1 MPVSRRGTDEK
12 PPTAD
17 FEVVPLVQRGRSTTS
32 SIALPSSILSNA
44 QSPELRM
51 YVAGQI
57 ARAAAIYCID
67 EIVIFEEPP
76 LDDQEKERQE
86 IRRRVKDTENFN
98 PTEFFKLVLEYLET
112 PQYLRKALFPVSQ
125 DLRLVG
131 LLNPLALPSHVA
143 KKDFSRWREGIAVGR
158 SNYPKNRGHGKT
170 RGKNSSEELN
180 KGPPTRYV
188 DVGLERLVEINES
201 VTVGDRVTVD
211 MRPAGPEYG
220 SCPGKYLFGR
230 LADRDVPRVT
240 DGSYW
245 GYRVRVAKSLSEVF
259 GNSAVSPN
267 GYDLTIGT
275 SERGTPIAENANDPV
290 HFELPEFKSLIIV
303 FGGVLGL
310 ERSVRGDKELE
321 ALGISWQRDGLEDA
335 EDGQKFEV
343 GDLFDYYVNTC
354 PNQGSR
360 TIRTEEAVLISLA
373 TLRPHLRPH
382 LQ

>member
-1 MPVSRRGTDEK
+1 MPVSRKATDEK
-12 PPTAD
+12 SLAAD
-17 FEVVPLVQRGRSTTS
+17 FEVVPKAERGRSTTL

-57 ARAAAIYCID
+57 ARAAAIYCVD
-67 EIVIFEEPP
+67 EIVIFEEAP

-86 IRRRVKDTENFN
+86 VRRRARDTENFN
-98 PTEFFKLVLEYLET
+98 PTEFFKLILEYLET

-158 SNYPKNRGHGKT
+158 SNYPRNRGHSNA
-170 RGKNSSEELN
+170 RGKGTFEELK

-188 DVGLERLVEINES
+188 DVGLERLVEINEN
-201 VTVGDRVTVD
+201 VIVGDRVTVD
-211 MRPAGPEYG
+211 MEPAGPEYA

-230 LADRDVPRVT
+230 LANRDAPRVI
-240 DGSYW
+240 DGAYW
-245 GYRVRVAKSLSEVF
+245 GYRVRAAKSLSEVF
-259 GNSAVSPN
+259 GDSVVSPN

-275 SERGTPIAENANDPV
+275 SERGTPIAGNANDSV
-290 HFELPEFKSLIIV
+290 HFELPEFKNLLIV

-310 ERSVRGDKELE
+310 ERSVREDERLE
-321 ALGISWQRDGLEDA
+321 AIGISWQQNESTNA
-335 EDGQKFEV
+335 EVDRKFGV
-343 GDLFDYYVNTC
+343 DDLFDYYINTC

-373 TLRPHLRPH
+373 ALQPLLHPHSP
-382 LQ
+382 